1 MVARNLCPSVSPS
14 TAVKWRR
21 WEPDAIRAFAQV
33 TTIRWPSAND
43 LRGRP
48 LPPAPQ
54 LSAIIS
60 GLSCYRRLHASCRGL
75 GDAMRRTVLSEVAER
90 VHDAVADLRRHG
102 LDLLWRIEGEDP
114 DEDRTAPSARSL
126 AAALAID
133 RLR

>member
-1 MVARNLCPSVSPS
+1 MVVRNPRPSVSPS
-14 TAVKWRR
+14 TAARWRR
-21 WEPDAIRAFAQV
+21 WAPGSLRAFAQV
-33 TTIRWPSAND
+33 ATIRWPSAND

-75 GDAMRRTVLSEVAER
+75 GDATRRTVLSEVAER
-90 VHDAVADLRRHG
+90 VHHAVADLRRHG
-102 LDLLWRIEGEDP
+102 LDLLWRLEAQDP
-114 DEDRTAPSARSL
+114 DEGGTAPSARSL

>member
-14 TAVKWRR
+14 TAARWRR
-21 WEPDAIRAFAQV
+21 WEPGAIRVFAQV
-33 TTIRWPSAND
+33 ATIRWPSAND

-48 LPPAPQ
+48 LPPAPP

-75 GDAMRRTVLSEVAER
+75 GDAMRRAVLGEVAER

-114 DEDRTAPSARSL
+114 DEDGTSPSAGSL